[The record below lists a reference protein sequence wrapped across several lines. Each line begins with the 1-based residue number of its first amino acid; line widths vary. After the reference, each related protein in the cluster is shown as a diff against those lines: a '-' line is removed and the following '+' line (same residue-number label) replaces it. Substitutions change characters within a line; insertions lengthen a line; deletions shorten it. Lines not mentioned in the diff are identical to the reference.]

1 MNQLKVIS
9 FDGQLV
15 TESRDVAEMIEQNHK
30 ELLRTI
36 RSYSEILGEH
46 NFAQSDFF
54 IESSYVN
61 SQNKSFPCFLLTRK
75 GCDMVANKM
84 TGQKGVLFTAAYVTR
99 FEEMEQKL
107 DKPKSQLEIMQ
118 MQIDQMV
125 KQEQRLNEQ
134 DNRIEKIETE
144 QQNITEIIGLS
155 VVEWRKKVTNILNRI
170 AKNNG
175 GFQMYQEIRN
185 ESYKMLEERAKCK
198 LSIRVTNKQK
208 VMALNGIPKST
219 VNKVS
224 KLDAISED
232 GRLTEIYLA
241 IVKELAIKYRVSI
254 TDFEVI

>member
-9 FDGQLV
+9 LDGQLV
-15 TESRDVAEMIEQNHK
+15 TDSREVAEMVEKRHTDILRSIDGYVSI
-30 ELLRTI
+30 LLNAKL
-36 RSYSEILGEH
+36 RSV
-46 NFAQSDFF
+46 DFF
-54 IESSYVN
+54 IESAYKDGSGKE
-61 SQNKSFPCFLLTRK
+61 NKCFLLTRK

-84 TGQKGVLFTAAYVTR
+84 TGEKGVLFTAAYVTR
-99 FEEMEQKL
+99 FEEMEQVL
-107 DKPKSQLEIMQ
+107 NKPKSQLEIMQ
-118 MQIDQMV
+118 MQIEQMV

-134 DNRIEKIETE
+134 DNRIDKIETE

-155 VVEWRKKVTNILNRI
+155 VVEWRRKVTNILNRI

-185 ESYKMLEERAKCK
+185 ESYKLLEERAKCK

-208 VMALNGIPKST
+208 VMALNGMPKST

-232 GRLTEIYLA
+232 ARLTEIYLA
-241 IVKELAIKYRVSI
+241 IVKELAIKYRVNI
-254 TDFEVI
+254 EGLGV